1 MRTNTRRLEAVVT
14 ALSLDGSGNVK
25 DLLNDLSRLRKR
37 AGKVRDMDVL
47 TTYAASL
54 HDGEDQDSK
63 VQLLEHLGAERR
75 KLAKNLHTVVAKDA
89 GPLRTR
95 LKRLSKQ
102 IDRFLCEQEDGG
114 CDPVKAP
121 AQATATALRLA
132 AEVAT
137 TPARLGRQNLHPYRL
152 EVKKLRNVLRMAEG
166 AAEGDLVEMLGKVK
180 DLIGAWHDWEELLRT
195 AQRVLDHGTNCTI
208 VREVKK
214 TANTKYDQAL
224 AAAEDLRRRYL
235 RSSRNRRNR
244 NKDSGLRSIPAEII
258 AMAA

>member
-1 MRTNTRRLEAVVT
+1 MRTNTRRLEAIVA
-14 ALSLDGSGNVK
+14 ALSLDTSGNVK
-25 DLLNDLSRLRKR
+25 DLLNDLSRVRKR

-47 TTYAASL
+47 TAYAGSL
-54 HDGEDQDSK
+54 HAGEDQDCK

-89 GPLRTR
+89 GPLRRR
-95 LKRLSKQ
+95 LKRFSKQ

-121 AQATATALRLA
+121 AQATATAFRLA
-132 AEVAT
+132 AELAT

-166 AAEGDLVEMLGKVK
+166 AADGNLVEMLGKVK
-180 DLIGAWHDWEELLRT
+180 DLIGAWHDWEELLAT

-235 RSSRNRRNR
+235 RSSRNKRNR
-244 NKDSGLRSIPAEII
+244 NKDSGLRSIPAEITAI
-258 AMAA
+258 AA